1 MWFVWLLPPKGG
13 ERRGVKRRREE
24 DGEGEGRG
32 EGCRTSPGQAGS
44 LGVPAPH
51 TGLRCVTCQP
61 LRAVAGH

>member
-24 DGEGEGRG
+24 EGRG
-32 EGCRTSPGQAGS
+32 GWDGVGCRTSPGQAGS

-61 LRAVAGH
+61 L